1 MMFPTKIPKS
11 WSMSRWE
18 SKIRSLWVGKFQLLV
33 VPIVNGYV
41 YIYIYVYVYPDNI
54 PIIHMFKELAFYG
67 DIYIYILYIRIYI
80 YNHQQ

>member
-41 YIYIYVYVYPDNI
+41 YIYVYVYPDNI

-67 DIYIYILYIRIYI
+67 DIYILYIYVYI